1 MVSRRGGH
9 NGVTLRM
16 PGNRSGLSLKV
27 TGDIVHRLSNVRAL
41 WLAVQN
47 DPDLSVQDA
56 AVEFYYTIGQLL
68 EGNTLEQIELRK
80 INRAR
85 VLAHAQES

>member
-1 MVSRRGGH
+1 MSRRGGGH
-9 NGVTLRM
+9 GGVTLRM
-16 PGNRSGLSLKV
+16 TSRSGLSLKV

-68 EGNTLEQIELRK
+68 EGCTLEQIELRK
-80 INRAR
+80 INRTR